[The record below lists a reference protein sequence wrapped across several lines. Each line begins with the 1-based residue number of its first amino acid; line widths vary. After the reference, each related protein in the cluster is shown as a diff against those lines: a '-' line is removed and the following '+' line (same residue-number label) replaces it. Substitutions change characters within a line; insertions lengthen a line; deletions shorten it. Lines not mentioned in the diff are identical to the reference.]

1 VTIRFPESNRKFIE
15 RGKIDTLTHN
25 YMTDSFLGLVKI
37 TFSMKTF
44 KMGDILTALT
54 SNEDYDVIHL
64 YLPHK
69 GI

>member
-1 VTIRFPESNRKFIE
+1 
-15 RGKIDTLTHN
+15 
-25 YMTDSFLGLVKI
+25 
-37 TFSMKTF
+37 MKTF

-69 GI
+69 GIWTSGNIFWPVIYLLLFCKEMATNKYVMFCNTLEFVF

>member
-1 VTIRFPESNRKFIE
+1 
-15 RGKIDTLTHN
+15 
-25 YMTDSFLGLVKI
+25 MTDSFLGLVKI

-44 KMGDILTALT
+44 KMGDILTALI